1 MNGKYT
7 PSSKWPSG
15 EPPYVP
21 KIWDRNQ
28 VEQHNCY
35 AYMLNDLA
43 HRMSGKSQ
51 PGIYGKNTI
60 NSLNCKEAIAGV
72 LADNNGIVKYISV
85 AKGTAY
91 VPKAK
96 CYKGFLMVGNDMDF
110 HFARQDNR
118 MLAVYSEMLKKGGPA
133 LDKLNPDQFMRLM
146 FKYCKLRMPE
156 ICKLLPAKNA
166 NYASLKS
173 KLRFLF
179 RASKTWS
186 HKPGSTPVSDRDAK
200 GRLIFDPLKADWDFS
215 PKGGVN
221 YNSHCCFFEIPMNQ
235 FQKTHSTG
243 GNAEDAK
250 AAVNKNV
257 SSTDAQQKLDKRVR
271 KILGLK

>member
-1 MNGKYT
+1 
-7 PSSKWPSG
+7 
-15 EPPYVP
+15 
-21 KIWDRNQ
+21 
-28 VEQHNCY
+28 
-35 AYMLNDLA
+35 
-43 HRMSGKSQ
+43 
-51 PGIYGKNTI
+51 
-60 NSLNCKEAIAGV
+60 
-72 LADNNGIVKYISV
+72 
-85 AKGTAY
+85 
-91 VPKAK
+91 
-96 CYKGFLMVGNDMDF
+96 MVGNDMDF

-133 LDKLNPDQFMRLM
+133 LEKLNPDQFMRLM

-156 ICKLLPAKNA
+156 ICKFLPAKNA
-166 NYASLKS
+166 NYASLKA

-215 PKGGVN
+215 SKGGVN

-235 FQKTHSTG
+235 FQQTRSTG
-243 GNAEDAK
+243 GNMEDAK

-271 KILGLK
+271 KILGIK